1 MCSNR
6 RINKHSV
13 ISAILFCSLALIFCG
28 FCDLS
33 SLQAQ
38 QQDEPALFTSRV
50 DVVNVIVTARK
61 GSSYVDNLERG
72 NFEVYEEGKKQE
84 IEFFSLQTGEQA
96 QPLNIVLLLDTSG
109 SVRDKLRFEQEAAEI
124 FFQKTLR
131 VNADLGAVIQFD
143 SEINLVQDF
152 TNSIGTLEDA
162 LRDIRPGGATKLYD
176 AVWLAVNDLL
186 RQEVGRRVLV
196 VISDGGDNDSIVEAK
211 EAIRAAQDHDVV
223 IFGIGVKSSQGRSDF
238 GKLKQF
244 SRDTG
249 GTFFDSKAS
258 LNTLNSAFEEI
269 RLAIMTQYSIGY
281 VPSVPGKEGEFREI
295 EVKVRGDRGKGL
307 KLSHRKGYY
316 SSHKEL

>member
-1 MCSNR
+1 M
-6 RINKHSV
+6 
-13 ISAILFCSLALIFCG
+13 
-28 FCDLS
+28 
-33 SLQAQ
+33 
-38 QQDEPALFTSRV
+38 

-61 GSSYVDNLERG
+61 GSNYVDNLARE
-72 NFEVYEEGKKQE
+72 NFEIYEEGEKQV

-131 VNADLGAVIQFD
+131 INADLGAVIQFD
-143 SEINLVQDF
+143 SEINLIQDF

-196 VISDGGDNDSIVEAK
+196 VISDGGDNDSIVKSK
-211 EAIRAAQDHDVV
+211 EAIKAAQDNDVV
-223 IFGIGVKSSQGRSDF
+223 IFGIGVRSRRGRSDF

-244 SRDTG
+244 AKDTG
-249 GTFFDSKAS
+249 GTFFDSKAD
-258 LNTLNSAFEEI
+258 LNNINSAFEEI
-269 RLAIMTQYSIGY
+269 RQAIMTQYSIGY
-281 VPSVPGKEGEFREI
+281 IPSVQGKKNDFRKI
-295 EVKVRGDRGKGL
+295 QVKVRGDKGKGL